1 MFAVKF
7 LAHCPV
13 HCKCLVITSYIYML
27 IKREEE
33 RRERGGKKG
42 GGGERL
48 SNEIK
53 WETNLLF

>member
-1 MFAVKF
+1 
-7 LAHCPV
+7 
-13 HCKCLVITSYIYML
+13 ML